1 MSDSISRIV
10 GAVRAKAHDS
20 AAGSTTLNPDL
31 EKLLRE
37 EILRD
42 GSHNSGAPLND
53 EELRSLAMA
62 ELNGF
67 GALQPL
73 LEDSSIEEIW
83 INSPT

>member
-20 AAGSTTLNPDL
+20 VTATSTLSPDL
-31 EKLLRE
+31 EQLLRD

-42 GSHNSGAPLND
+42 GTHNSGAPLSD

-73 LEDSSIEEIW
+73 LEDPS
-83 INSPT
+83 